1 MTVKEIQLKKVE
13 VQLKVWGYRIDRLQA
28 KVIAIQ
34 AVDGTGSQEQFDELA
49 QKRVELAQKFQ
60 ALQHLNGD
68 NRAALSLS
76 DDIER
81 TLTMIGESYNRT
93 REKVVQASCLGWAEG
108 MAQERTLDS
117 EGWVQ
122 GLGRRTGHSEGWAE
136 GMGYQAEDSQGWV
149 EGTAA

>member
-1 MTVKEIQLKKVE
+1 MTAREIQLKKAE

-28 KVIAIQ
+28 KVMAVQ
-34 AVDGTGSQEQFDELA
+34 AVDGTGCQEQFNDLA

-60 ALQHLNGD
+60 TLQHVNGD
-68 NRAALSLS
+68 NRTALSLS

-81 TLTMIGESYNRT
+81 TLAMIREGYNRI

-108 MAQERTLDS
+108 MAQERVLDS

-122 GLGRRTGHSEGWAE
+122 GLGRRTGHSEGWVE
-136 GMGYQAEDSQGWV
+136 GVGYQVEDSQGWA
-149 EGTAA
+149 EGMVA